1 MKKLLLLLSVLFV
14 VSCSSDTEELAPVI
28 KYTLTTSVNPSTA
41 GTITPASGQHIEGT
55 IVELTASANEFYIFS
70 GWEGND
76 SNENSIRIQI
86 NSDLEITANF
96 ESTLE
101 LYSEFTDIS
110 EANVSS
116 KGPFAIWW
124 DKRYSIEYEN
134 LILEMLLKSRNK
146 IINEL
151 GFLDPVN
158 IEKGKLINIYLHQ
171 TGTPDIFDQYNW
183 NASMR
188 GGEYGPYVTMPYG
201 KYLDQGYDAGT
212 GTLLHENFH
221 IYQSRYF
228 SNIAN
233 GNDWAWYIETTAKW
247 FELFYNNYEESFVEV
262 GSLTNI
268 PHVALWHK
276 TYRGS
281 QGNGTINDP
290 QTWTYE
296 VHQYALHAFLFYLT
310 EIKGVN
316 PNIITRA
323 FLINSGYTPQEYY
336 FNEIPEFRAYF
347 ADWAAANTSNLNYL
361 TREQVER
368 SNTELQQYGG
378 DDIGFNDYSIEVD
391 GNNANGTFSPSV
403 NLKPR
408 SWAYNVVKV
417 NNSANKSFNISF
429 NGEENGSEGAI
440 SFFELRIVKKADENN
455 YITTNFEI
463 ENGLTGNKT
472 VTLNENEDEFYIV
485 VVSVPEY
492 FSGNQN
498 YNYSISIS
506 E

>member
-1 MKKLLLLLSVLFV
+1 MKKILLLLSVLFV

-28 KYTLTTSVNPSTA
+28 KYTLTTSVTPSTA

-158 IEKGKLINIYLHQ
+158 IENGKLINIYLHQ

-188 GGEYGPYVTMPYG
+188 GGSTDHM
-201 KYLDQGYDAGT
+201 
-212 GTLLHENFH
+212 
-221 IYQSRYF
+221 
-228 SNIAN
+228 
-233 GNDWAWYIETTAKW
+233 
-247 FELFYNNYEESFVEV
+247 
-262 GSLTNI
+262 
-268 PHVALWHK
+268 
-276 TYRGS
+276 
-281 QGNGTINDP
+281 
-290 QTWTYE
+290 
-296 VHQYALHAFLFYLT
+296 
-310 EIKGVN
+310 
-316 PNIITRA
+316 
-323 FLINSGYTPQEYY
+323 
-336 FNEIPEFRAYF
+336 
-347 ADWAAANTSNLNYL
+347 
-361 TREQVER
+361 
-368 SNTELQQYGG
+368 
-378 DDIGFNDYSIEVD
+378 
-391 GNNANGTFSPSV
+391 
-403 NLKPR
+403 
-408 SWAYNVVKV
+408 
-417 NNSANKSFNISF
+417 
-429 NGEENGSEGAI
+429 
-440 SFFELRIVKKADENN
+440 
-455 YITTNFEI
+455 
-463 ENGLTGNKT
+463 
-472 VTLNENEDEFYIV
+472 
-485 VVSVPEY
+485 
-492 FSGNQN
+492 
-498 YNYSISIS
+498 
-506 E
+506 